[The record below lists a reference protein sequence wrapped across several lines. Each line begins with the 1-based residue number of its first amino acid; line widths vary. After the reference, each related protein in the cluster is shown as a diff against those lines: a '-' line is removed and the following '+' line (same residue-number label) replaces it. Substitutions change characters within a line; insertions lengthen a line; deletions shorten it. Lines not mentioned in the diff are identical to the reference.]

1 MGAHADHAAFVLAPW
16 PQAFAARVGQRLGA
30 CFLRMK
36 GGGMGKK
43 KKYRKGSGELR
54 SRWDPR
60 GVSNSVNQP
69 QAVVRDEPPQ
79 ERSHGKSATR
89 VSKLEALADRR
100 FGGLVVVL
108 EDIADVYNCGAAL
121 RSCEAFG
128 VTEVWLVHNG
138 IEAGTSMRGHLER
151 EEPFDVDSRKMKES
165 SASAARWVTTR
176 TWFSSG
182 RAAEELAAGGFRQLA
197 VVASGDV
204 GAGECGGGSEGRE
217 GNVAVLGQAGVRSLS
232 EADSGVLAEGGEAN
246 DHYCIKYMC
255 THAHTETHTHTQ
267 PWPRAERG
275 RHRQRR

>member
-16 PQAFAARVGQRLGA
+16 PQAFAARVGQRPDA

-176 TWFSSG
+176 TWFSSAH
-182 RAAEELAAGGFRQLA
+182 AAEELAAGGFRQLA
-197 VVASGDV
+197 VVASGDL
-204 GAGECGGGSEGRE
+204 GAVECGGGSEGGERD
-217 GNVAVLGQAGVRSLS
+217 VAVLGEAGVWSLS
-232 EADSGVLAEGGEAN
+232 EAGADPWPRAAGRIIIIVSHTCAR
-246 DHYCIKYMC
+246 
-255 THAHTETHTHTQ
+255 THARTHARTRARTHTHTHTAAQ
-267 PWPRAERG
+267 T
-275 RHRQRR
+275 

>member
-1 MGAHADHAAFVLAPW
+1 MGAHADYAAFVLASL
-16 PQAFAARVGQRLGA
+16 PQAFAARVGQRPDA

-138 IEAGTSMRGHLER
+138 IEAGTSMREHLER

-176 TWFSSG
+176 TWFSSAH
-182 RAAEELAAGGFRQLA
+182 AAEELAAGGFRQLA
-197 VVASGDV
+197 VVASGDL
-204 GAGECGGGSEGRE
+204 GAVECGGGSEG
-217 GNVAVLGQAGVRSLS
+217 
-232 EADSGVLAEGGEAN
+232 GEAS
-246 DHYCIKYMC
+246 
-255 THAHTETHTHTQ
+255 
-267 PWPRAERG
+267 
-275 RHRQRR
+275 